1 MDAFPHGEGE
11 HHTMAITTTNEM
23 FTHELSDMY
32 DAEHRFLKGQ
42 EEMLAQA
49 SDPELKEMIQ
59 THIQQTEQQIKNLDQ
74 VFSLLG
80 QKAKGEKCDAAAGLV
95 SEAQKTMKEAS
106 VVALRD
112 CVIGTAATKVEH
124 YEIVNYRGLVAG
136 AEGMG
141 QTKIVA
147 LLRTNLAQEEQT
159 AQKLEKSAPQL
170 LKKAKA
176 AEGK

>member
-1 MDAFPHGEGE
+1 
-11 HHTMAITTTNEM
+11 MAITTTDELFM
-23 FTHELSDMY
+23 HELGDMY

-49 SDPELKEMIQ
+49 TDADLKGMIQ
-59 THIQQTEQQIKNLDQ
+59 AHIQQTEQQITNLDQ

-80 QKAKGEKCDAAAGLV
+80 QEAKGQKCDAAAGLV

-106 VVALRD
+106 VAALRD

-136 AEGMG
+136 AEGMAP
-141 QTKIVA
+141 TEVVA

>member
-1 MDAFPHGEGE
+1 
-11 HHTMAITTTNEM
+11 
-23 FTHELSDMY
+23 
-32 DAEHRFLKGQ
+32 
-42 EEMLAQA
+42 
-49 SDPELKEMIQ
+49 
-59 THIQQTEQQIKNLDQ
+59 
-74 VFSLLG
+74 
-80 QKAKGEKCDAAAGLV
+80 
-95 SEAQKTMKEAS
+95 MKEAS
-106 VVALRD
+106 VAAIRD

-141 QTKIVA
+141 QKEVVA
-147 LLRTNLAQEEQT
+147 LLRENLGQEEQT